1 MALSDQLTKLAARAK
16 EAEDRFVAAKSK
28 AHAQL
33 EQDVQAARESAQT
46 QADDLRKTV
55 EADKDKI
62 SAWWAGV
69 QQNWNEHVAT
79 IRRNMDEK
87 RAKLDA
93 KAAQADADMAE
104 HEAAVA
110 ADFALGAVEEAE
122 YAALY
127 AVLARAN
134 VEGMVAGSRS

>member
-1 MALSDQLTKLAARAK
+1 MALSDQLSKLAARAK
-16 EAEDRFVAAKSK
+16 ETEDRVAAAKSK

-33 EQDVQAARESAQT
+33 EQDVQKARESAQT
-46 QADDLRKTV
+46 QADELRKTA

-62 SAWWAGV
+62 SAWWASV
-69 QQNWNEHVAT
+69 QRSWNEHVGT

-87 RAKLDA
+87 RAKLDKKVA
-93 KAAQADADMAE
+93 KTDADMAE
-104 HEAAVA
+104 DEAAFAV
-110 ADFALGAVEEAE
+110 DFAIGAVEEAE

-134 VEGMVAGSRS
+134 VDETATGSRS

>member
-1 MALSDQLTKLAARAK
+1 MALSDQLSKLAARAK
-16 EAEDRFVAAKSK
+16 EAEDRVVAAKSK
-28 AHAQL
+28 ARAQL
-33 EQDVQAARESAQT
+33 EQDVHEARESAQT
-46 QADDLRKTV
+46 QADELRRTA

-69 QQNWNEHVAT
+69 QQSWNEHLGT

-87 RAKLDA
+87 KAKVDA

-104 HEAAVA
+104 DEAA
-110 ADFALGAVEEAE
+110 FAVDYAIGTVEEAE

-134 VEGMVAGSRS
+134 VEETAAGSRS